1 MAGSGFAGLAGFVI
15 QSAAIRPAG
24 PDNGKWDQMSERR
37 SSFEYEDLL
46 ACGRGELFGAGN
58 AQLPL
63 PPMLMF
69 DRISEISEKGG
80 EFGKGFIRAE
90 LVVKPEL
97 WFFGCHFKGDPV
109 MPGCLGLDALW
120 QMVGFFLGWLG
131 SQGRG
136 RALGLGELKF
146 AGQVLPN
153 VKKLVYN
160 VDFKRVMR
168 SKLVLGIADGWV
180 SADGEIVFRASDSR
194 VALIRQEAAAPA
206 GA

>member
-1 MAGSGFAGLAGFVI
+1 
-15 QSAAIRPAG
+15 
-24 PDNGKWDQMSERR
+24 MSERR

-46 ACGRGELFGAGN
+46 ACGRGDLFGAGN

-69 DRISEISEKGG
+69 DRISEISETGG
-80 EFGKGFIRAE
+80 EFNKGFIRAE
-90 LVVKPEL
+90 LDVKPEL
-97 WFFGCHFKGDPV
+97 WFFACHFKGDPV

-136 RALGLGELKF
+136 RALGMGEVKF
-146 AGQVLPN
+146 SGMVVPT
-153 VKKLVYN
+153 VRKLVYN

-180 SADGEIVFRASDSR
+180 SADGEVVFRASDLK
-194 VALIRQEAAAPA
+194 VGLFQQPA
-206 GA
+206 T

>member
-1 MAGSGFAGLAGFVI
+1 MT
-15 QSAAIRPAG
+15 
-24 PDNGKWDQMSERR
+24 ERR

-69 DRISEISEKGG
+69 DRISEISETGG
-80 EFGKGFIRAE
+80 EFNKGYIRAE
-90 LVVKPEL
+90 LDVKPEL
-97 WFFGCHFKGDPV
+97 WFFACHFKGDPV

-136 RALGLGELKF
+136 RALGMGEVKF
-146 AGQVLPN
+146 SGMVVPT
-153 VKKLVYN
+153 VRKLVYN

-180 SADGEIVFRASDSR
+180 SADGETVFRASDLM
-194 VALIRQEAAAPA
+194 VGLFQQEPAVQPAP
-206 GA
+206 